1 MEIRK
6 MMRTLPRLALLA
18 ALTVACGRG
27 GGAALPAAPA
37 PAGGAA
43 ETIGVRAVKPH
54 AGSARVTR
62 ATGELRARHEATLS
76 SETSGRIQ
84 RFLVDVGSQVKKGQV
99 LVELDASTARIQV
112 QQAQAARAAAE
123 AAHRGAESELR
134 RARELARGDAASP
147 AMVERAETAE
157 LQTAAALQ
165 QASAAVAAAQDQLAK
180 HSIKAPFDGVITA
193 RTKSAGEFVA
203 MMPPTAVL
211 AMVDVGSLEVR
222 AGVPEAVADL
232 LAPGA
237 ELAATVSPSGRP
249 FKARIRS
256 VGAVVEPGTRTV
268 DVRADPLGGPLKEL
282 RPGAIVEIALS
293 GAAAAEGLFL
303 PAAAVQEAEGAQFVW
318 TVEADKLK
326 RQAVKVE
333 KLGPGTVRVLSGVGP
348 EALVV
353 AESGAGFKDGAPV
366 RVLQ

>member
-1 MEIRK
+1 MEIRT
-6 MMRTLPRLALLA
+6 MTRILPLLA
-18 ALTVACGRG
+18 ALASLTLACGRS
-27 GGAALPAAPA
+27 GAALPAA
-37 PAGGAA
+37 AGAGEA
-43 ETIGVRAVKPH
+43 TPLGVRTVKPH
-54 AGSARVTR
+54 AGSAQVTR

-84 RFLVDVGSQVKKGQV
+84 RFHVDVGAKVKKGDV

-123 AAHRGAESELR
+123 AAHKGAESDLR

-147 AMVERAETAE
+147 AAVERAETVE
-157 LQTAAALQ
+157 LQTAAALE

-180 HSIKAPFDGVITA
+180 HTLRAPFDGVVTA

-203 MMPPTAVL
+203 MMPPTPVL
-211 AMVDVGSLEVR
+211 AMVDLGSLEVR

-237 ELAATVSPSGRP
+237 ELAATVSPSGKP

-268 DVRADPLGGPLKEL
+268 DVRADPVGGPLKEL
-282 RPGAIVEIALS
+282 RPGAIVEIALG

-303 PAAAVQEAEGAQFVW
+303 PAGAVQEADGGQFVW
-318 TVEADKLK
+318 TVEAEHLK
-326 RQAVKVE
+326 RQAVKVQR
-333 KLGPGTVRVLSGVGP
+333 LGPGTVRVLSGVGP
-348 EALVV
+348 DVLVV
-353 AESGAGFKDGAPV
+353 AESGAGFAEGARV